1 MSLGIFQFYV
11 PYQKIARQGGFFCST
26 IQSTEWWGLALV
38 HSLLL
43 EGSHSSL
50 RSVSG
55 TVNLIV
61 VIASVIG
68 TPCPKQSAA
77 FEMNS
82 EGFHHSLSFPSEPHY
97 REELLSQT
105 TWGLSLSPSEG
116 SFSS

>member
-1 MSLGIFQFYV
+1 MHSLGIFQFYV
-11 PYQKIARQGGFFCST
+11 PYRKKARQGGFFCSP
-26 IQSTEWWGLALV
+26 EWWGLALV
-38 HSLLL
+38 RPLLL

-61 VIASVIG
+61 VIASVVG
-68 TPCPKQSAA
+68 TPCPKHSAA

-82 EGFHHSLSFPSEPHY
+82 EGFHRSLSFPSEPHY
-97 REELLSQT
+97 QEELLSQT
-105 TWGLSLSPSEG
+105 TRGLGPSPSEG